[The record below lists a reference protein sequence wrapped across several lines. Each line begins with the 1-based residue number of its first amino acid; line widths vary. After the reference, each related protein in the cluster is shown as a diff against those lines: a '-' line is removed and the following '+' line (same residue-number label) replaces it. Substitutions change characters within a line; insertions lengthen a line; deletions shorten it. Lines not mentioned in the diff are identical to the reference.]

1 MKKIIISIVCVFYFI
16 LTIAVT
22 YILLS
27 YNKYNIT
34 EFKNSYLLT
43 LKENT
48 KEYNS
53 SELLLIKKNSNVKE
67 NDKIF
72 YYNKNNKG
80 TEVKVGQVKKVDEKN
95 QTIVLDDEL
104 VLTEE
109 NILGTIAQ
117 TTAYPVLGTIHNIL
131 TSRIGYLIA
140 IILPMLVA
148 FIYEIYAITKEI
160 KNKWRKK

>member
-1 MKKIIISIVCVFYFI
+1 MK
-16 LTIAVT
+16 
-22 YILLS
+22 
-27 YNKYNIT
+27 
-34 EFKNSYLLT
+34 
-43 LKENT
+43 
-48 KEYNS
+48 
-53 SELLLIKKNSNVKE
+53 
-67 NDKIF
+67 
-72 YYNKNNKG
+72 
-80 TEVKVGQVKKVDEKN
+80 KN

-160 KNKWRKK
+160 KNK